1 MRLSRTRKL
10 FVGLKLDGEM
20 RRHLEA
26 GPTPGRPI
34 FKPGDPA
41 YLDVVGHADTT
52 YIGRI
57 LDPGFSIEH
66 FDDLER
72 NIRSIIRLR
81 FPEHRPTGSLYLFAL
96 DDEADDLVATASSEA
111 KVVVAGDRSRF

>member
-1 MRLSRTRKL
+1 MRLSDKRKL
-10 FVGLKLDGEM
+10 FVGLKLDSEM
-20 RRHLEA
+20 RRTLEA

-41 YLDVVGHADTT
+41 YLDVVGNGETT
-52 YIGRI
+52 YIGRV

-72 NIRSIIRLR
+72 NIRSIVRLR
-81 FPEHRPTGSLYLFAL
+81 FPEHRPAGSLYLFAL
-96 DDEADDLVATASSEA
+96 DDEAAEGRDPSLAF
-111 KVVVAGDRSRF
+111 G

>member
-1 MRLSRTRKL
+1 MRLSEKRKL

-20 RRHLEA
+20 KRQLES
-26 GPTPGRPI
+26 GPTQGRPI

-41 YLDVVGHADTT
+41 YLDVVGDGETT

-57 LDPGFSIEH
+57 LAPGFSIEH

-72 NIRSIIRLR
+72 NIRSIVRLR
-81 FPEHRPTGSLYLFAL
+81 FPDHRTSGSLYLFAL
-96 DDEADDLVATASSEA
+96 DDEADEGRGPSLAV
-111 KVVVAGDRSRF
+111 G